1 MFVERETE
9 TQRAESSADFSEF
22 WTAASVLLPVPKSK
36 TLASLA

>member
-22 WTAASVLLPVPKSK
+22 WTAASVLLPVPESK
-36 TLASLA
+36 TLS